1 MQRKKRLS
9 RKLLKTVILISFA
22 SFILVGSSCHYEP
35 RLVPV
40 ADVLKPGPEVEI
52 IGFTDDGHVI
62 VNEAYI
68 LWVEALKDEIKRLRA
83 KLEE

>member
-1 MQRKKRLS
+1 MRISRRLFW
-9 RKLLKTVILISFA
+9 TAILASFA
-22 SFILVGSSCHYEP
+22 IFILAGSSCHYDP
-35 RLVPV
+35 SLVPV

-68 LWVEALKDEIKRLRA
+68 LWVEALKDEIRRLRS
-83 KLEE
+83 KLEEDWD